1 MNLKVNSYG
10 IIRKRALKYWLKKT
24 KRKREINTFNDD
36 FSKSLDCT
44 WQNKAE
50 KLGYNHISI
59 FCSLGEWSTNLSDLL
74 FEEKYDNLKYDDD
87 YEIIF
92 RIYTRYFLIISEILE
107 DFVLINKEI
116 KILKDKKTA
125 GKDLENDIF
134 KENELKNLSEYI
146 NKIFKH
152 KFENIHL
159 HNHHIDKCFLDITD
173 SRRSWNFDYKDIIS
187 VENLELKYSDSV
199 CIEIPKLSYMI
210 DVVIKCYIKIEKEFI
225 KNEKYFNRLCIKFD
239 KK

>member
-125 GKDLENDIF
+125 GKDLE
-134 KENELKNLSEYI
+134 
-146 NKIFKH
+146 
-152 KFENIHL
+152 
-159 HNHHIDKCFLDITD
+159 
-173 SRRSWNFDYKDIIS
+173 
-187 VENLELKYSDSV
+187 
-199 CIEIPKLSYMI
+199 
-210 DVVIKCYIKIEKEFI
+210 
-225 KNEKYFNRLCIKFD
+225 
-239 KK
+239 